1 MEKPKNELIRQES
14 ALNFMQISGRMSV
27 FSGGGMKT
35 CKTLNK
41 FLLMSVFVLVGC
53 SNQYNECIEKQMT
66 EYRNEHPNSP
76 YSEAQSKYAVFEM
89 MCSSKKGK

>member
-1 MEKPKNELIRQES
+1 
-14 ALNFMQISGRMSV
+14 
-27 FSGGGMKT
+27 MKT
-35 CKTLNK
+35 INIGALILLL
-41 FLLMSVFVLVGC
+41 FLAGC